1 MVKFYSTCVLN
12 LLKLRTWGE
21 RCYDEDD
28 RVHGNYGRVRKHND
42 DDDNV
47 DDDEDGKNDDDN
59 NDYVYFDNEENG
71 TDVIHHSELSKEMK
85 IATLMP
91 VMLCRVDT
99 V

>member
-1 MVKFYSTCVLN
+1 MAPCMGPMSPVRAYSLWAGLCPEKLVKTKK
-12 LLKLRTWGE
+12 LKNYE
-21 RCYDEDD
+21 HNDED
-28 RVHGNYGRVRKHND
+28 
-42 DDDNV
+42 NV
-47 DDDEDGKNDDDN
+47 DDDN

-99 V
+99 VQFYIPSQIT

>member
-1 MVKFYSTCVLN
+1 M
-12 LLKLRTWGE
+12 
-21 RCYDEDD
+21 
-28 RVHGNYGRVRKHND
+28 RKHND

-47 DDDEDGKNDDDN
+47 DDDDDDDEDGNNDNDNDDDN

-91 VMLCRVDT
+91 VMLILYNFIFHRRSLKSLSEWRHFRT
-99 V
+99 AST